1 MTTRLGRVVTF
12 HEEVP
17 LIKVTW
23 PLNHIVFW
31 YYMTILKHLVVVVTV
46 PMATKFTRVVLEW
59 LLPIIL
65 LKPLVTWSCKIT
77 WQTKN
82 ISTTTVCMST
92 KLGRMVT
99 NLQQLL
105 PIILLYLWLCV
116 LERSFDRGKTYLR
129 QHDVCDHQTWQGCA
143 VPWEDPIHK
152 VTWPLN
158 HMVLQNHVTNQSHY
172 ISTTMMPMTTKPGRG
187 ATYHEGLPIKL
198 HGYIITWSCEITDK
212 LKSYIHCHNTCGNHT
227 LAGWVYALRIFLP

>member
-31 YYMTILKHLVVVVTV
+31 YYMTILKHFTVVVTV
-46 PMATKFTRVVLEW
+46 LMATKFTRVVLEW

-116 LERSFDRGKTYLR
+116 LERSFDKLKTYLH
-129 QHDVCDHQTWQGCA
+129 QHDACDHQTWRG
-143 VPWEDPIHK
+143 VP
-152 VTWPLN
+152 
-158 HMVLQNHVTNQSHY
+158 
-172 ISTTMMPMTTKPGRG
+172 
-187 ATYHEGLPIKL
+187 YHERIPSIKS
-198 HGYIITWSCEITDK
+198 HDPWITWSCKIMWQTK
-212 LKSYIHCHNTCGNHT
+212 AIISPLPWCQWLQN
-227 LAGWVYALRIFLP
+227 LAGVQLTMKGYP